1 MSWLTK
7 NDNEVQFPKKT
18 NILSSLVWLSAI
30 TFPSGSIS
38 SAFAPWPQSLMQFI
52 VGSLPVLAAI
62 WYYRHWTKNDPNR
75 LQTEDFRIQLQAI
88 AKISGPDGTEII
100 VDQSAALFENP
111 MLCSEPMI
119 EKGLGE

>member
-7 NDNEVQFPKKT
+7 NDGEVQFPKKT

-38 SAFAPWPQSLMQFI
+38 SAFAPWPQSLMLFA

-62 WYYRHWTKNDPNR
+62 WYYRHWTKEDPNR

-88 AKISGPDGTEII
+88 AKISSSDGREII
-100 VDQSAALFENP
+100 IDQSAALFENP
-111 MLCSEPMI
+111 MLGSVPMI
-119 EKGLGE
+119 EEGRSE